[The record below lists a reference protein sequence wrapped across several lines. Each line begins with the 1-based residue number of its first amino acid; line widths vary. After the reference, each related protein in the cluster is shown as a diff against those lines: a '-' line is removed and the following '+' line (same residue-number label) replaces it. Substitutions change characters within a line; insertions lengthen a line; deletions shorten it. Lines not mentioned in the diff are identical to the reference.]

1 MNMNYKQ
8 ENVIDYKGKSISKKN
23 AKKFIINKQ
32 PVWFEK
38 GVTCF
43 ELEDPVDNNKKKWV
57 HILSPS
63 IAYFV
68 DENRWEWKNKLMYYN
83 TPLVYGIY
91 NYKSDEGYFT
101 YDYKTTVLLR
111 VHLHTKPKFCI
122 SKEVALQLGYDEFY
136 HDGYFYNRSN
146 LSITDI
152 EYLRNNRINKN
163 SFQYFDNDVVNA
175 TQNQYYNATKSNLF
189 KKVINTYNNTLD
201 ESTAEDKLL
210 ASFIPYSLGLEFE
223 TSNGNI
229 PERSIYGLGLIPLK
243 DGSITNYEYTT
254 IPLQGS
260 KGINSIRKICE
271 ELTNRCTMDY
281 KCSFHLHL
289 GGLNYTA
296 ENTIASYKLFY
307 YLQDELLS
315 LFPLYKTED
324 YKITEKNYCKKL
336 NAFPNLFQ
344 DNKSTLDK
352 FNTVLGF
359 LNSFKPYCNV
369 LNSDAKVF
377 NLDQE
382 TINNLNHLIDPDN
395 NAKWNV
401 YSRYF
406 LVNLNPFVYGP
417 RTIENRLHTPTFN
430 QTKIL
435 SWILINTAILNYID
449 LNSKLLIEAK
459 EDFEITLNDVI
470 TEGFSKNEHP
480 CKNELIKYLISYLDF
495 RKGEMKLASNK
506 MDIYAQEIEK
516 DKPFRFDTNN
526 MFDLII
532 NKNSYVTT

>member
-1 MNMNYKQ
+1 
-8 ENVIDYKGKSISKKN
+8 
-23 AKKFIINKQ
+23 
-32 PVWFEK
+32 
-38 GVTCF
+38 
-43 ELEDPVDNNKKKWV
+43 
-57 HILSPS
+57 
-63 IAYFV
+63 
-68 DENRWEWKNKLMYYN
+68 
-83 TPLVYGIY
+83 
-91 NYKSDEGYFT
+91 
-101 YDYKTTVLLR
+101 
-111 VHLHTKPKFCI
+111 
-122 SKEVALQLGYDEFY
+122 
-136 HDGYFYNRSN
+136 
-146 LSITDI
+146 
-152 EYLRNNRINKN
+152 
-163 SFQYFDNDVVNA
+163 
-175 TQNQYYNATKSNLF
+175 
-189 KKVINTYNNTLD
+189 
-201 ESTAEDKLL
+201 
-210 ASFIPYSLGLEFE
+210 
-223 TSNGNI
+223 
-229 PERSIYGLGLIPLK
+229 
-243 DGSITNYEYTT
+243 
-254 IPLQGS
+254 
-260 KGINSIRKICE
+260 
-271 ELTNRCTMDY
+271 
-281 KCSFHLHL
+281 
-289 GGLNYTA
+289 
-296 ENTIASYKLFY
+296 
-307 YLQDELLS
+307 
-315 LFPLYKTED
+315 LYKTEA
-324 YKITEKNYCKKL
+324 YKITEKNYCKQL
-336 NAFPNLFQ
+336 NAFGNLFQ

-359 LNSFKPYCNV
+359 LNSLKPYCNM

-377 NLDQE
+377 DTDQE

-459 EDFEITLNDVI
+459 EDFEVTLNDVI

-516 DKPFRFDTNN
+516 DKTFRFDTNN